1 MKKNISINISGIIFH
16 IEEDGYNDLKKY
28 LDTINSYFSSYED
41 SDEIIADIE
50 GRIAEIFLSKL
61 AEGKQA
67 VTAKTVSVLIKT
79 MGSVADFEALE
90 EEVDFDSSEQK
101 EKTSTQGANSNGQGA
116 KFDKSTSST
125 YVRPDKLFRD
135 LNRKVLGG
143 VASGIGHYYN
153 VDPLWIRVALL
164 LFTLSGGFVILAP
177 FGGIAL
183 VGYFIMWAITPGSS
197 DLVEDKKLK
206 KLYRDPDNRVLGG
219 VASGL
224 SKYFDTD
231 ITVIRIIFIVLSI
244 GFGVGLLSYIILW
257 IITPE
262 ANSITD
268 KMQMSGQAVTLS
280 NIDSTIKQKKEEK
293 LVEKGEGAFTTFL
306 LFPFRLIGKIL
317 SGISKAFGPLMTF
330 LVGIIRVFTGSII
343 SIVGLSVMFA
353 MVVTAGV
360 FLGIY
365 SEGDT
370 WFNWGD
376 WGYLPYEIAQDTV
389 PGIGV
394 AFLLIA
400 IFIPFLYVFVAG
412 LTVIAK
418 RKVMSSALGWSILG
432 VWLISILGA
441 ASTLPNIVRDFRD
454 EGIYRTSEEFT
465 MNEAVDGDTII
476 LDINR
481 DYRNDRFE
489 RERSYDFDLI
499 ELDLRGSTDKEFKLD
514 KRVISRGRNQ
524 MDAELNAEMISYDI
538 DIDANKINFDSHY
551 SFKQDGKFRAQE
563 LDLVLYIPENVP
575 FQVKRGMSDIMS
587 HFIRGY
593 DWWEIYRNTWMFT
606 DEGLTCLSCER
617 DERD

>member
-16 IEEDGYNDLKKY
+16 IEEDGYNNLKKY

-41 SDEIIADIE
+41 SEEIIADIE

-67 VTAKTVSVLIKT
+67 VTAKDVSVLIKT

-90 EEVDFDSSEQK
+90 EEVDFDTPNQK
-101 EKTSTQGANSNGQGA
+101 DGTTAEEAKANDKGE

-125 YVRPDKLFRD
+125 YVRPDKLHRD

-177 FGGIAL
+177 FGGLAFL
-183 VGYFIMWAITPGSS
+183 AYFVMWAVTPGSS

-219 VASGL
+219 VSSGL

-231 ITVIRIIFIVLSI
+231 LTVIRIIFIVLFL
-244 GFGVGLLSYIILW
+244 GFGVGFLAYIILW

-268 KMQMSGQAVTLS
+268 KMQMKGEPVTLS
-280 NIDSTIKQKKEEK
+280 NIDSNIKQKKEEK
-293 LVEKGEGAFTTFL
+293 LVEKGEGAFTTVL
-306 LFPFRLIGKIL
+306 LFPFRLVGKIL
-317 SGISKAFGPLMTF
+317 SGISKAFSPLMVF

-365 SEGDT
+365 SEGDQ

-376 WGYLPYEIAQDTV
+376 WGYLPYEIVHDTV
-389 PGIGV
+389 PGIGI
-394 AFLLIA
+394 AFLLVA

-432 VWLISILGA
+432 FWLISILGA
-441 ASTLPNIVRDFRD
+441 TATLPNIVRDFRD
-454 EGIYRTSEEFT
+454 EGIYRSSEEFT
-465 MNEAVDGDTII
+465 MNEASMGDTVII
-476 LDINR
+476 DINR
-481 DYRNDRFE
+481 DYRYERFE
-489 RERSYDFDLI
+489 RRGSNDFDLI
-499 ELDLRGSTDKEFKLD
+499 ELDLRGSAGDQFKLE
-514 KRVISRGRNQ
+514 KRIISRGRNQ
-524 MDAELNAEMISYDI
+524 RDAEYNAEMIEYDM
-538 DIDANKINFDSHY
+538 DVDSNKINFDTHY
-551 SFKQDGKFRAQE
+551 NFKQGGKFRAQE

-575 FQVKRGMSDIMS
+575 FQVKRGMSDIMR

-606 DEGLTCLSCER
+606 DDGLTCLSCES
-617 DERD
+617 DER

>member
-16 IEEDGYNDLKKY
+16 IEEDGYNNLKKY
-28 LDTINSYFSSYED
+28 LDTINAYFSPYED
-41 SDEIIADIE
+41 SEEIIADIE
-50 GRIAEIFLSKL
+50 GRIAEIFLGKL

-67 VTAKTVSVLIKT
+67 VTTKDVSVLITT

-90 EEVDFDSSEQK
+90 GEVDFDTSNQK
-101 EKTSTQGANSNGQGA
+101 EAAPKKEVKPKNQGY

-125 YVRPDKLFRD
+125 YVRPDKLYRD

-177 FGGIAL
+177 FGGLAL
-183 VGYFIMWAITPGSS
+183 LGYFIMWAVTPGSS
-197 DLVEDKKLK
+197 DLEEDKKMK

-219 VASGL
+219 VASGI
-224 SKYFDTD
+224 SKYFDID
-231 ITVIRIIFIVLSI
+231 KTVVRVIFIVSLS
-244 GFGVGLLSYIILW
+244 FGVGLLAYIILW

-268 KMQMSGQAVTLS
+268 RMQMKGQPVTLS
-280 NIDSTIKQKKEEK
+280 NIDSNIKQKKEEK
-293 LVEKGEGAFTTFL
+293 LVEKGEGAFTTVL

-317 SGISKAFGPLMTF
+317 SGISKAFGPLMVF

-353 MVVTAGV
+353 TVVAGGV

-365 SEGDT
+365 SEGDR

-376 WGYLPYEIAQDTV
+376 WGNIPYEIVHDTV
-389 PGIGV
+389 PGVGI

-418 RKVMSSALGWSILG
+418 RKVMSSALGWSVLG

-441 ASTLPNIVRDFRD
+441 TATLPNIIRDFRD
-454 EGIYRTSEEFT
+454 EGIYRASEEFS
-465 MNEAVDGDTII
+465 MNESVMGDTII
-476 LDINR
+476 LDLKR
-481 DYRNDRFE
+481 EYRNDRFD
-489 RERSYDFDLI
+489 RSGSNDFDLI
-499 ELDLRGSTDKEFKLD
+499 ELDLRGNAGDQFKID
-514 KRVISRGRNQ
+514 RRVISRGRDQ
-524 MDAELNAEMISYDI
+524 RDAEFNAEMIEYDI
-538 DIDANKINFDSHY
+538 DIDANKINFDTHY
-551 SFKQDGKFRAQE
+551 SFKQGGKFRAQE

-575 FQVKRGMSDIMS
+575 FQVKRGMSDIMR
-587 HFIRGY
+587 HFVRGY

-606 DEGLTCLSCER
+606 DDGLTCLSCESN
-617 DERD
+617 ER

>member
-16 IEEDGYNDLKKY
+16 IEEDGYKELKKY

-41 SDEIIADIE
+41 SEEIIADIE

-61 AEGKQA
+61 AEGEQA
-67 VTAKTVSVLIKT
+67 VKASDVSILIKT

-90 EEVDFDSSEQK
+90 EEVDFDTPNQKERKTAEEPKPSSEG
-101 EKTSTQGANSNGQGA
+101 EKQS
-116 KFDKSTSST
+116 KSTSSAH
-125 YVRPDKLFRD
+125 VRPNKLYRD

-143 VASGIGHYYN
+143 VASGLGHYYN
-153 VDPLWIRVALL
+153 VDPLWIRVAIL
-164 LFTLSGGFVILAP
+164 LFTLSGGLVVLAP
-177 FGGIAL
+177 FGGLAFIA
-183 VGYFIMWAITPGSS
+183 YFIMWAVTPGSS

-219 VASGL
+219 VSSGL
-224 SKYFDTD
+224 SKYFNTD
-231 ITVIRIIFIVLSI
+231 ITVIRIIFIVLFF
-244 GFGVGLLSYIILW
+244 GFGVGFLAYIILW

-262 ANSITD
+262 ANTITD
-268 KMQMSGQAVTLS
+268 RMQMKGEPVTLS
-280 NIDSTIKQKKEEK
+280 NIDSNIKQKKEEK

-317 SGISKAFGPLMTF
+317 SGISKAFGPLMAF

-365 SEGDT
+365 SEGDQ

-376 WGYLPYEIAQDTV
+376 WGYLPYEIVHDTV
-389 PGIGV
+389 PGAGIG
-394 AFLLIA
+394 FLLIA
-400 IFIPFLYVFVAG
+400 IFIPFLYIFVAG
-412 LTVIAK
+412 LTIIAK
-418 RKVMSSALGWSILG
+418 RKVMSTALGWSMLG

-441 ASTLPNIVRDFRD
+441 AATLPNIVRDFRD
-454 EGIYRTSEEFT
+454 EGIYRTSEEFS
-465 MNEAVDGDTII
+465 MNGTAIGDTII

-481 DYRNDRFE
+481 DYRYDRFE
-489 RERSYDFDLI
+489 SRGSNDFDLI
-499 ELDLRGSTDKEFKLD
+499 ELDLRGSAVDQFKLD
-514 KRVISRGRNQ
+514 RRVISRGRSQ
-524 MDAELNAEMISYDI
+524 RDAEFNAEMIEYEI
-538 DIDANKINFDSHY
+538 DIDANKINFDTHY
-551 SFKQDGKFRAQE
+551 TFKQGGKFRAQE

-575 FQVKRGMSDIMS
+575 FQVKRGMSDIMR

-606 DEGLTCLSCER
+606 DEGLTCLSCE
-617 DERD
+617 DED